1 MRDLYQEITNRMI
14 AKLEAGTAPS
24 VKGWNAGTG
33 VPMNAVS
40 NRPYSGI
47 NVLLFWLSADKGYKS
62 PRYLTFK
69 QAKEAGGT
77 VRKGEHGTSVI
88 FFKQL
93 EIRDPDAKP
102 GEISSKNRTIPLL
115 RGYTV
120 FNVNQCDGL
129 PDRIKFGPGA
139 GAVNP
144 DTREEL
150 ADAFIKATGADFREG
165 AGRPCYVPSKDFI
178 TVPAWSDF
186 HSMPEYYAAA
196 FHELVHWTGAKARL
210 DRDLKS
216 RFDKFEYA
224 AEELVAELGAAFL
237 CAEFGFDNAH
247 DNQAAYLA
255 NWLELLK
262 SDKRAIFTAASKAQ
276 KAADYMRGLAI
287 ADAAAPAELAEAA

>member
-1 MRDLYQEITNRMI
+1 MKPDLYQTITDRLI
-14 AKLEAGTAPS
+14 AKLEAGTAPW
-24 VKGWNAGTG
+24 VKGWNAGTA

-47 NVLLFWLSADKGYKS
+47 NVLLFWLSADKGYS
-62 PRYLTFK
+62 RPRYLTYK
-69 QAKEAGGT
+69 QAQECGGN
-77 VRKGEHGTSVI
+77 VRKGEHGTQIV

-93 EIRDPDAKP
+93 EVEDKAT
-102 GEISSKNRTIPLL
+102 GEEKTIPML
-115 RGYTV
+115 RSYTV
-120 FNVNQCDGL
+120 FNVDQCDGL
-129 PDRIKFGPGA
+129 PDRIKFGTSA
-139 GAVNP
+139 GEANP

-165 AGRPCYVPSKDFI
+165 AGKPCYVPSRDFI

-196 FHELVHWTGAKARL
+196 FHELVHWTGHKSRL
-210 DRDLKS
+210 DRDLKG
-216 RFDKFEYA
+216 RFDKHAYA

-287 ADAAAPAELAEAA
+287 ADAPAELAEAA